1 MQNLVLRAY
10 IIYVMGVYIIFETL
24 HTFST
29 CYTMYQDMHV
39 NSLIVS
45 PGSFFLLIVAMLL
58 TKPLQYV
65 TSDQTQSIFYYW
77 HWKTMN
83 NLK

>member
-1 MQNLVLRAY
+1 MQNLVLRVY
-10 IIYVMGVYIIFETL
+10 LIYVMGIYIIFETL

-29 CYTMYQDMHV
+29 FYMYQDMHV
-39 NSLIVS
+39 DSLVVS
-45 PGSFFLLIVAMLL
+45 PGYFFLLIVAMLL
-58 TKPLQYV
+58 TKPLHYN

-83 NLK
+83 NVK

>member
-1 MQNLVLRAY
+1 
-10 IIYVMGVYIIFETL
+10 MGVYIVFETL
-24 HTFST
+24 HTFLT
-29 CYTMYQDMHV
+29 CYQDMHV
-39 NSLIVS
+39 DSLIVS
-45 PGSFFLLIVAMLL
+45 PAYFVLLIEAMLL

>member
-10 IIYVMGVYIIFETL
+10 LIYVMGVYIIFETL

-29 CYTMYQDMHV
+29 CYQDMHV
-39 NSLIVS
+39 DSLIVS
-45 PGSFFLLIVAMLL
+45 PGYFFLLIVAILL

-65 TSDQTQSIFYYW
+65 TSNQTQSIFYYW